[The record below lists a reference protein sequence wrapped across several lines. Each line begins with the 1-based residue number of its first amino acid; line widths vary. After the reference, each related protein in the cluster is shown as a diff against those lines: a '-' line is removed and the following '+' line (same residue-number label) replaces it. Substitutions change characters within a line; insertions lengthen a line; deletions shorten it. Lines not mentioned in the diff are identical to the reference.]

1 MSLSTFWQAMRRAKS
16 LSGNMNRRFIAK
28 FLGVCVLI
36 AIICIELVPLIGHA
50 AYAQLTPL
58 NHTNPSVDY
67 GCRQVYF
74 SADGNPFGLCPG
86 PAPRGGNC
94 VWWPWE
100 QWHRLGYDLPRNWGN
115 AADWIAD
122 AERDGLPLGK
132 TPRVGSIAVFPIAD
146 GVWAFGTAGHV
157 AFVTAVSAD
166 SSTFDVTYQNYGDPT
181 PMFTGRNY
189 PVSVINEPRFQ
200 RGNLRFIY
208 FPRPINPQS
217 FAQLPGIGGNVSFTA
232 IAHANSQL
240 MTSFDG
246 TSSPSVTGNQIALGL
261 PSSSSDQEYNADF
274 AGVGLSDL
282 LLYNRAKGS
291 LGILSLAD
299 ELIGFRKRHLPR
311 FAINEILA
319 NQSDTSNPQLV
330 PLGDSITP
338 VNGWGSALDIHIG
351 DFTGIGRSEI
361 LLYDRVSGK
370 LQLLSLTPQL
380 TIQKHVVFAGY
391 GSGYELYI
399 GQFAGQRSE
408 VFMYNRLLNALPVA
422 VTPTPTTDT
431 SSSNGGTTPTVPTGT
446 TATPTTGTTPTAT
459 PTTGTTPTP
468 SPTATHTPTP
478 TPTPS
483 PTATHTPTPTPSPTA
498 THTPTPTPTP
508 RPSPTPSP
516 TPNPC
521 ATAGASSGLDS
532 NLRRCPTPTPALSI
546 KIGTTQILI
555 PNVQQYPNS
564 GGGGGPSTVPGTVV
578 DKDMSSQLSGTL
590 PPVLVTNVIVLSFNV
605 NFAIQQRQQ
614 YTLEDTSWEVYVGN
628 FVSATRAGVL
638 LYDRLLGEVRLL
650 SFDNNLHVVQYKA
663 VHSVDPNWEV
673 HSGDFMGAGRDQ
685 VLVYNP
691 TSGDAE
697 IWVLKSDLSVASK
710 QSYTGWGTNQVLY
723 VGHFGTPTLNIMLYD
738 PQAIQSTFDAFDAT
752 LTIVHQY
759 IVPSWD
765 NRWQILIGSFLDRS
779 RCLASHDCATGDDI
793 LVLDRQNG
801 QIQQYIF
808 NFGNQY
814 QATDNRSQGFVRSGQ
829 APSQVLT
836 GIDASIFNLEAT
848 LNTTIRGEELY

>member
-1 MSLSTFWQAMRRAKS
+1 MPLSNFWQAMRRTKS
-16 LSGNMNRRFIAK
+16 LSGNTNRRFIAK
-28 FLGVCVLI
+28 FLGVCLLI
-36 AIICIELVPLIGHA
+36 AIICIEVGPLIGHA
-50 AYAQLTPL
+50 VYAQITPL

-67 GCRQVYF
+67 SCRQIYF

-100 QWHRLGYDLPRNWGN
+100 QWHHLGYDLPRNWGN

-157 AFVTAVSAD
+157 AFVTSVSAD

-181 PMFTGRNY
+181 PMFIGRNY

-208 FPRPINPQS
+208 FPRPIDPRL
-217 FAQLPGIGGNVSFTA
+217 FALLPGINGNISTG
-232 IAHANSQL
+232 IAQANSQL

-246 TSSPSVTGNQIALGL
+246 TTSGSVTGNQIALGL

-282 LLYNRAKGS
+282 LLYNRAKGGLS
-291 LGILSLAD
+291 VLSLAD
-299 ELIGFRKRHLPR
+299 ELIGFQKRHLPR

-319 NQSDTSNPQLV
+319 NQSNTANPQLV

-361 LLYDRVSGK
+361 LLYDRVRGK

-380 TIQKHVVFAGY
+380 TIQKHVVFTGY

-408 VFMYNRLLNALPVA
+408 VFLYNRLLNALPVA
-422 VTPTPTTDT
+422 ATPTPTTGT
-431 SSSNGGTTPTVPTGT
+431 INTNGGTTPTP
-446 TATPTTGTTPTAT
+446 PTGTTPTPT

-468 SPTATHTPTP
+468 TPTTSTTPTP
-478 TPTPS
+478 TPTTGTT
-483 PTATHTPTPTPSPTA
+483 PTPTPTTGITPTPSPT
-498 THTPTPTPTP
+498 PK
-508 RPSPTPSP
+508 PSPTPSP

-521 ATAGASSGLDS
+521 ATAGASSGTDS
-532 NLRRCPTPTPALSI
+532 SLKHCITPTPALSI
-546 KIGTTQILI
+546 KIGTNQTLV
-555 PNVQQYPNS
+555 PNLQQFPNS
-564 GGGGGPSTVPGTVV
+564 GGGGGPSTVPGTVI
-578 DKDMSSQLSGTL
+578 DKDMSSQLSGAL
-590 PPVLVTNVIVLSFNV
+590 PPALVANVIVLSFNQ
-605 NFAIQQRQQ
+605 NFAIQQKQQ

-628 FVSATRAGVL
+628 FVSTNRAGLL

-663 VHSVDPNWEV
+663 LHSVDPNWEV

-723 VGHFGTPTLNIMLYD
+723 IGHFGTPTLNVMLYD
-738 PQAIQSTFDAFDAT
+738 PQAIQSTFYAFDVT
-752 LTIVHQY
+752 LTVVHQY
-759 IVPSWD
+759 VVPSWD

-814 QATDNRSQGFVRSGQ
+814 QATDNRSQGFVRTGE
-829 APSQVLT
+829 APSEVLS